1 MAIRLVIFLFLNF
14 VALAIGVTLMGD
26 GASSDWYLQLNKA
39 PWTPPGWSFGVAW
52 TVIMIGFAIYMSY
65 AFEAVRNKPALL
77 ILFGIQWILNTS
89 WSPLFFRYHQSMS
102 GLLIIS
108 LLTILVAYL
117 LFAYLP
123 RFKTKSLFI
132 LPYFV
137 WLLIATSLNAYI
149 AIRN

>member
-1 MAIRLVIFLFLNF
+1 MAIRLVIFLLLNF
-14 VALAIGVTLMGD
+14 AALAIGGSLMGD
-26 GASSDWYLQLNKA
+26 GATSDWYLQLNKA

-52 TVIMIGFAIYMSY
+52 TVIMVGFAIYMSY
-65 AFEAVRNKPALL
+65 ALDAESNKPALL
-77 ILFGIQWILNTS
+77 ILFGVQWILNTS
-89 WSPLFFRYHQSMS
+89 WSPLFFRYHQSFS

-123 RFKTKSLFI
+123 RLKLKTLLV

-149 AIRN
+149 VIRN

>member
-14 VALAIGVTLMGD
+14 VALAIGGTLMGD

-65 AFEAVRNKPALL
+65 AFEAVSNKPALL

-108 LLTILVAYL
+108 LLTFLVAYL
-117 LFAYLP
+117 LFANLP
-123 RFKTKSLFI
+123 RLKAKTLFI

-149 AIRN
+149 VIRN